1 MLNIPSVFPQFFT
14 YSAVAPLILRLAL
27 GVIFVAHGYPKLF
40 KNFSGTVQF
49 FESINIKPAKFFA
62 VLTGVS
68 EFFGGLALILGIFTQ
83 IAALLIAA
91 VMVVATIY
99 VKKIKFKKGLV
110 DGYELDLILLAAALS
125 ILFLGPG
132 ALSIDLPL

>member
-14 YSAVAPLILRLAL
+14 YSALAPLILRLVL
-27 GVIFVAHGYPKLF
+27 GVIFVRHGYPKLF

-62 VLTGVS
+62 VIVGIS

-91 VMVVATIY
+91 VMIVDAVY
-99 VKKIKFKKGLV
+99 VKKIKFKKGLI
-110 DGYELDLILLAAALS
+110 DGYELDLILLAAALA
-125 ILFLGPG
+125 LVFLGPG
-132 ALSIDLPL
+132 VFAFDLPL

>member
-14 YSAVAPLILRLAL
+14 YSALAPLILRLAL

-40 KNFSGTVQF
+40 KNFGGTVQF
-49 FESINIKPAKFFA
+49 FESINIKPAKFW
-62 VLTGVS
+62 VVIVGVS

-91 VMVVATIY
+91 VKVVATVY

-110 DGYELDLILLAAALS
+110 NGYEFDLILLAASLALV
-125 ILFLGPG
+125 FLGPG
-132 ALSIDLPL
+132 AFAFDLPL